1 MPKDYV
7 LFLHGVSVRESPEN
21 EKAQRYTYADPLF
34 DLIQQTIKPKA
45 PNRTCVKVPLYWG
58 NVNREALNE
67 LLAGL
72 KGSSTWNQLSFREFR
87 EAQML
92 PFIGD
97 AALYISRLI
106 GSQAADQIKTQAFKE
121 LSQHE
126 PGDRLHL
133 VTHSWGSVILFDILF
148 ASRWDNPKIP
158 GYQSVQAIRE
168 QIYGLGRNPTTGIR
182 LSSIQTMGSPIA
194 LFSLLTISGRNAN
207 NESTH
212 DLSPG
217 LEALLKNLSLGSRK
231 LLWLNFIHPSDPVAW
246 PLEKLINK
254 LIVGSERYLQVEDV
268 LTGGGGFFSFI
279 TQSGPFKQTIVSL
292 ASGGKA
298 HESYW
303 QNKDLALRI
312 AQNILSRG

>member
-7 LFLHGVSVRESPEN
+7 LFLHGVNVRESPEN
-21 EKAQRYTYADPLF
+21 EKAQKYVYADTLF

-58 NVNREALNE
+58 DVNREALNE

-72 KGSSTWNQLSFREFR
+72 KGSSKWDQLSFREFR
-87 EAQML
+87 ETQML
-92 PFIGD
+92 QFVGD

-106 GSQAADQIKTQAFKE
+106 GAQAADQLKAQAFKI

-133 VTHSWGSVILFDILF
+133 VTHSWGTIILFDILF
-148 ASRWDNPKIP
+148 ASRWDKPEIAGHK
-158 GYQSVQAIRE
+158 SVKAIRE
-168 QIYGLGRNPTTGIR
+168 QLYGMGTNPKAGIR

-217 LEALLKNLSLGSRK
+217 LENLLKRLSLGSQK

-246 PLEKLINK
+246 PLEKLVHK
-254 LIVGSERYLQVEDV
+254 LITGSERYLQVEDV
-268 LTGGGGFFSFI
+268 ITKGSGFFNFV
-279 TQSGPFKQTIVSL
+279 TQTPALQQTIVSL
-292 ASGGKA
+292 ANGGKA
-298 HESYW
+298 HGSYW
-303 QNKDLALRI
+303 QNKEVALRI